1 MKNIE
6 KNLYRNNNN
15 KRPKNLIALTDK
27 HLQNMRLL
35 LLGCTGFVGK
45 ELVPTLLNENH
56 EIYIVSRKPV
66 SKLKVDLDFNKFKFF
81 QIDLSKET
89 RHY

>member
-1 MKNIE
+1 MRFYYTKTCLKNTE

-15 KRPKNLIALTDK
+15 KRQKNLIALNDK
-27 HLQNMRLL
+27 QIYDMRLL

-56 EIYIVSRKPV
+56 EIYIVSPV
-66 SKLKVDLDFNKFKFF
+66 SYTHLTLPTTPYV
-81 QIDLSKET
+81 
-89 RHY
+89 